1 MTTPTI
7 PQKSKPRYKVALGKF
22 GGFIRENKSLTFGGM
37 ILGVIVFSAI
47 FADVIAPYSYKE
59 RCRDCE
65 SENCDNQ
72 AYCRYCPPSSDHLFG
87 TTLMGRDVLSRVIYG
102 ARTTL
107 IIAFFGTLIAIII
120 GIPLGIL
127 SGYFGGRIDRFLTL
141 IADSIYSLPS
151 LLLAISLAIFFS
163 ASGLLQII
171 APVSFATA
179 VVYIPSYFR
188 IIRSQ
193 VLQIKE
199 EAYISAAKTMG
210 AGKLT
215 ILLRYITPNVLASSI
230 AIIPFNMTDAI
241 LTNAGLAFLGLGIA
255 PPTADWGYDVY
266 EARDLAKIRKYPWL
280 ITFPGLMIFILAFAL
295 SLIGDALNDKFN
307 PLIRKKDSK

>member
-1 MTTPTI
+1 MRQKI
-7 PQKSKPRYKVALGKF
+7 QKSRYNVALGKF
-22 GGFIRENKSLTFGGM
+22 WDFLRENKSLTFGVM
-37 ILGVIVFSAI
+37 ILVVIVFMAI
-47 FADVIAPYSYKE
+47 FADVVSPYSYSE
-59 RCRDCE
+59 RCKDCE
-65 SENCDNQ
+65 SEDCNNQ

-87 TTLMGRDVLSRVIYG
+87 TTMMGRDVLSRVIYG

-107 IIAFFGTLIAIII
+107 IIAFFGTLLAMII

-193 VLQIKE
+193 VLQVKE

-210 AGKLT
+210 AGRLT
-215 ILLRYITPNVLASSI
+215 ILLRYIAPNVLASSI
-230 AIIPFNMTDAI
+230 AVIPFNMTDAV
-241 LTNAGLAFLGLGIA
+241 LTNAGLAFLGLGVA

-266 EARDLAKIRKYPWL
+266 NARDLAKIRKYPWL
-280 ITFPGLMIFILAFAL
+280 ITFPGLMIFILAFAF

-307 PLIRKKDSK
+307 PLISKKNRSK